1 MSEEILIV
9 EDDRTLAEVI
19 ATSLERV
26 GFTTRVVDRGDAVMN
41 AVARRRPDLVV
52 LDLMLPG
59 LDGLEVCRLLR
70 EQGGMPIVIL
80 SARADEVDR
89 VIGLELGA
97 DDYIAKPFSTR
108 ELAARVKA
116 VLRRG
121 AIASD
126 ADDVA
131 RVGPLE
137 VDASRRTVR
146 LHGEVIDLTY
156 TQFELLQAFAQSPR
170 RVFSRVELANRAKGG
185 EASIDPRSINAHVQA
200 LRRKLATRDG
210 APEVIRAVP
219 GVGYALDPPPDW

>member
-1 MSEEILIV
+1 MHVRPALTPSRRTVAQSSE
-9 EDDRTLAEVI
+9 T
-19 ATSLERV
+19 
-26 GFTTRVVDRGDAVMN
+26 
-41 AVARRRPDLVV
+41 
-52 LDLMLPG
+52 
-59 LDGLEVCRLLR
+59 
-70 EQGGMPIVIL
+70 
-80 SARADEVDR
+80 
-89 VIGLELGA
+89 
-97 DDYIAKPFSTR
+97 
-108 ELAARVKA
+108 AANSR
-116 VLRRG
+116 

-137 VDASRRTVR
+137 VDTTRRIVR